1 MNTSLST
8 NKVRPNQ
15 QVGGGF
21 GFFDEIGFEMETP
34 SLVSMAKGLGGI
46 VGDIFSIGSDLT
58 EGESSE
64 SNTDSSKLSI
74 GGQTEID
81 FKKRQTEAEA
91 KLKQRDE
98 ADRKK
103 AFNQAMEQ
111 NRLRA
116 QQAKDKMLIEEE
128 INDISVNLSTEEKNK
143 LLHYQAS
150 YKANSSIYQRAELR
164 RKIIEER
171 KKAEKQEKASSIPSP
186 AKQASALQTAF
197 EGGSGS
203 QGGGQA
209 NLSAHATG

>member
-1 MNTSLST
+1 MNSSLSST
-8 NKVRPNQ
+8 KVRPNQ

-34 SLVSMAKGLGGI
+34 SLASVAKGLGGL

-58 EGESSE
+58 EGGSSE
-64 SNTDSSKLSI
+64 SNVDSNKLSI

-81 FKKRQTEAEA
+81 FNKRQTEAEA

-98 ADRKK
+98 ADKKK
-103 AFNQAMEQ
+103 AFYQAMEQ
-111 NRLRA
+111 DRLRA
-116 QQAKDKMLIEEE
+116 QQAKDKILIEEE
-128 INDISVNLSTEEKNK
+128 INDISLNLSTEEKNK

-150 YKANSSIYQRAELR
+150 YKDKSVYQRAELR
-164 RKIIEER
+164 RKIIEQR
-171 KKAEKQEKASSIPSP
+171 RKAEKQEKATSIPSP
-186 AKQASALQTAF
+186 AKKASALDAAF
-197 EGGSGS
+197 EGGSGT